1 MSKYSI
7 FATKQDYKKIYDSL
21 KILEEKLKIQLDWKY
36 IKRASL
42 DTLFTLEQILI
53 KKETL

>member
-7 FATKQDYKKIYDSL
+7 YATKQDYKKIFDNL

-36 IKRASL
+36 IKRASF
-42 DTLFTLEQILI
+42 DSLFTLEQILI
-53 KKETL
+53 KKTN